1 MNPFDLL
8 KNSQEI
14 NEQSENLQHELE
26 DLRAEGSSGGRMVTV
41 TLNGKF
47 EMISIKLDPIC
58 VDNRDVK
65 MLEDLIVAAHKAA
78 CDNVQE
84 KIKEKLNIYI
94 KAAKSRGD
102 SLDHV
107 LF

>member
-8 KNSQEI
+8 KNSQAI
-14 NEQSENLQHELE
+14 KEQSEKLQRELE
-26 DLRAEGSSGGRMVTV
+26 DLRAQGSSGGRMVTV

-47 EMISIKLDPIC
+47 QMIDIQLDPIC

-65 MLEDLIVAAHKAA
+65 MLQDLIVAAHKAA

-84 KIKEKLNIYI
+84 LIKEKS
-94 KAAKSRGD
+94 A
-102 SLDHV
+102 SLLGGMD
-107 LF
+107 LSQFGL

>member
-8 KNSQEI
+8 KNTQAI
-14 NEQSENLQHELE
+14 KEQSEKLQRELE
-26 DLRAEGSSGGRMVTV
+26 DLRAEGSSGGRMVIV

-47 EMISIKLDPIC
+47 QMMDIKLDPIC

-78 CDNVQE
+78 SDNVQE
-84 KIKEKLNIYI
+84 LIKEK
-94 KAAKSRGD
+94 SS
-102 SLDHV
+102 SLLGGLD
-107 LF
+107 LGALGL

>member
-8 KNSQEI
+8 KNSQAI
-14 NEQSENLQHELE
+14 KEQSEKLQHELE

-78 CDNVQE
+78 SDNVQE
-84 KIKEKLNIYI
+84 MIKEK
-94 KAAKSRGD
+94 ST
-102 SLDHV
+102 SLLGGLD
-107 LF
+107 LGQFGL